1 MPEAEFGYYIII
13 TISITII
20 TIITSSTIITIITSS
35 TMITILTILI
45 SFGYST
51 PCLTLYHGP
60 TS

>member
-1 MPEAEFGYYIII
+1 MPEAGFGYYIII
-13 TISITII
+13 SISIAII
-20 TIITSSTIITIITSS
+20 TILTSS
-35 TMITILTILI
+35 TMITILAIII